1 MSYFCHFILLFL
13 FKDVIEAEDVPKEP
27 NYERILQY
35 LGNYPLL
42 ENQSTFFKDIFQLP
56 GSHFV
61 LVNAKGMTIER
72 YWNIEKKNVEDVDE
86 KEKFLDYFKDSIS
99 LRLRSDVPIG
109 ICLSGGLDSSSIVCV
124 LGNMIDT
131 SKQKTFSSCFED
143 KKFDERQYRSV
154 ESDL

>member
-42 ENQSTFFKDIFQLP
+42 ENQSTFFKNIFQLP

-61 LVNAKGMTIER
+61 LVNAKEMTIER
-72 YWNIEKKNVEDVDE
+72 YRDIEKKDVKGLDA
-86 KEKFLDYFKDSIS
+86 KEKFLEYFKDSIR
-99 LRLRSDVPIG
+99 LRLRSDVTIG
-109 ICLSGGLDSSSIVCV
+109 TCLSGGLI
-124 LGNMIDT
+124 LL
-131 SKQKTFSSCFED
+131 Q
-143 KKFDERQYRSV
+143 
-154 ESDL
+154 